1 MNEDGSEF
9 GVWSGIGVRAFCA
22 VCTMYSVRRPSY
34 AAATEW
40 TIASQEIDICQ
51 LHLTVAG

>member
-1 MNEDGSEF
+1 MVGN
-9 GVWSGIGVRAFCA
+9 WSACLLYS
-22 VCTMYSVRRPSY
+22 TTTYSVRRPSY